1 MKIKKIL
8 FTSLAIAVILVV
20 SLYFTVPIIARNIIH
35 RQISDNPDNSV
46 ESIEISWQGPQI
58 ISALKI
64 SDTFGSA
71 QIDVA
76 ISNNLFSLAL
86 GQTPI
91 DIHVSGNAT
100 IKKRHDTPKKTTGKK
115 SKSTKPPESPTTIP
129 SLKVHAE
136 LDTLTFEDEES
147 IQFHD
152 VSATVDIDPGM
163 HFAAAIHA
171 VSELDGS
178 IDIDC
183 NAPNILRENGEFNWN
198 ASATCNINIENTV
211 IPTIN
216 GVGGWSILKMSGNLS
231 SPNIEEHIN
240 VSVNGSFAEYD
251 RPRGSAIVK
260 AQLIKSN
267 SSENLFTFWGK
278 EFVGSADLIDVPT
291 TILNPFLNLFQIQPT
306 QVLGS
311 TMDLHIEKTTQGPLF
326 FARVSSEWL
335 TMNGTVSSKNG
346 VVTDANISTNT
357 NSNVLQK
364 ITNGVFSGTAITNIH
379 VDRLVPVGRS
389 DNEKPECVVQIE
401 MTGDILHTPSKTTI
415 SSIKCNLLAD
425 IERKT
430 ISSDGHLKFGDNESD
445 FNIDLVSTN
454 KNQLD
459 GIDDLWKAITNQLP
473 QGKGNVS
480 ITNIPASIFQSFVTH
495 KHINLKRD
503 IGLIRLFEATLNQNT
518 FDFTTTSTGVS
529 ANGTVRLQGPSFA
542 SFAGTIKANMGKVSA
557 KELLHLSEAADV
569 NISFEE
575 LDESGNSA
583 FSGTAIVKKQTAVLQ
598 GTTTKNKDGSLS
610 GRIAVSNFPTQ
621 FVSPLLADSIGSPL
635 GIEILAKNIMKNPI
649 VTAGGTSEISIF
661 ETSLLFKDGT
671 VSTTEN
677 FSTVVELEVKQTI
690 PQPLLEDLIIVLF
703 DIQSTERPIRMT
715 LSNASAAL
723 DGDLSKLNADIILNI
738 GLATVGPSSL
748 NLGTLSFNGFSES
761 QISAYFD
768 PITITIRNGV
778 ATYKPFNVLIDER
791 FPLVYSGSTNF
802 NTRIV
807 KHQYTIPL
815 ASLGYSIK
823 ELHGL
828 DDDIKVQVLVSGTI
842 DKPMRNVDPS
852 FDLEKLLVGF
862 AVESLGDAIG
872 EQDSNVPN
880 PLDLL
885 EELLDN

>member
-1 MKIKKIL
+1 
-8 FTSLAIAVILVV
+8 
-20 SLYFTVPIIARNIIH
+20 
-35 RQISDNPDNSV
+35 
-46 ESIEISWQGPQI
+46 
-58 ISALKI
+58 
-64 SDTFGSA
+64 
-71 QIDVA
+71 
-76 ISNNLFSLAL
+76 
-86 GQTPI
+86 
-91 DIHVSGNAT
+91 
-100 IKKRHDTPKKTTGKK
+100 
-115 SKSTKPPESPTTIP
+115 
-129 SLKVHAE
+129 
-136 LDTLTFEDEES
+136 
-147 IQFHD
+147 
-152 VSATVDIDPGM
+152 
-163 HFAAAIHA
+163 
-171 VSELDGS
+171 
-178 IDIDC
+178 
-183 NAPNILRENGEFNWN
+183 
-198 ASATCNINIENTV
+198 
-211 IPTIN
+211 
-216 GVGGWSILKMSGNLS
+216 
-231 SPNIEEHIN
+231 
-240 VSVNGSFAEYD
+240 
-251 RPRGSAIVK
+251 
-260 AQLIKSN
+260 
-267 SSENLFTFWGK
+267 
-278 EFVGSADLIDVPT
+278 
-291 TILNPFLNLFQIQPT
+291 
-306 QVLGS
+306 
-311 TMDLHIEKTTQGPLF
+311 
-326 FARVSSEWL
+326 
-335 TMNGTVSSKNG
+335 
-346 VVTDANISTNT
+346 
-357 NSNVLQK
+357 
-364 ITNGVFSGTAITNIH
+364 
-379 VDRLVPVGRS
+379 
-389 DNEKPECVVQIE
+389 
-401 MTGDILHTPSKTTI
+401 
-415 SSIKCNLLAD
+415 
-425 IERKT
+425 
-430 ISSDGHLKFGDNESD
+430 
-445 FNIDLVSTN
+445 
-454 KNQLD
+454 
-459 GIDDLWKAITNQLP
+459 
-473 QGKGNVS
+473 
-480 ITNIPASIFQSFVTH
+480 
-495 KHINLKRD
+495 
-503 IGLIRLFEATLNQNT
+503 
-518 FDFTTTSTGVS
+518 GVS

-807 KHQYTIPL
+807 KQQYTIPL